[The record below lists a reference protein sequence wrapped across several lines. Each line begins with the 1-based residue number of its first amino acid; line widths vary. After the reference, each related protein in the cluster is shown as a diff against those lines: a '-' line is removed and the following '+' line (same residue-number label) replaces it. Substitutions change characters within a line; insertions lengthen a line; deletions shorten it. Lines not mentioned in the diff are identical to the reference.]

1 MLLRGQSKTKINFAL
16 QSDFT
21 MKQLLLLLLISSQF
35 SLNCFAQSISL
46 HDLLQSNQH
55 LFGNILEQQ
64 EQYDVQIIYTQI
76 NRDQHNYPS
85 FKTYHYQVNPKKYFY
100 PASTVKMP
108 IAFLALEKLNQ
119 LNIMGLNKSSV
130 MKTDSA
136 RSPQTIAH
144 IDSSA
149 ANLSPSIEHYIKKIF
164 LVSDNDAYNR
174 LFEFLNVAYLNK
186 RLEQKGYTN
195 AHIIHRL
202 GPSGASFNLEDNRYT
217 NPIRFFHE
225 DQLVYFQGESY
236 SDVKPVKKLKKVFR
250 GKGHYNNADE
260 KVDLPFDFSFKNYI
274 ALEHLHD
281 LLKSVIFPEAMHPHK
296 RFELS
301 EEDYAFLYQY
311 MSGKPKES
319 EFQEYKDKPDGYVKF
334 LMYGG
339 VEEDIPDH
347 IRIFNKVGY
356 AYGFLSDVAYIVD
369 FESNVEFFLS
379 AVIHVNENQI
389 YNDNQYQ
396 YDEVGLPFLAQLGKI
411 IYEYEKQRK
420 KKHVPDLSKF
430 KTSIRN

>member
-1 MLLRGQSKTKINFAL
+1 
-16 QSDFT
+16 
-21 MKQLLLLLLISSQF
+21 MKQLLIFLSLLIQF
-35 SLNCFAQSISL
+35 PLNCSAQSTSL

-55 LFGNILEQQ
+55 LFGNILEDQQ
-64 EQYDVQIIYTQI
+64 QYEVQIIYTQI
-76 NRDQHNYPS
+76 NRDQHNHPS
-85 FKTYHYQVNPKKYFY
+85 FKTYRYQVNPQKYFY

-119 LNIMGLNKSSV
+119 LNIIGLDKSSV
-130 MKTDSA
+130 MKTDVG
-136 RSPQTIAH
+136 RLPQTIAH
-144 IDSSA
+144 RDSSA
-149 ANLSPSIEHYIKKIF
+149 ANLFPSIEQYIKKIF

-174 LFEFLNVAYLNK
+174 LFEFLNVAYLNN

-236 SDVKPVKKLKKVFR
+236 SEVPTVKKVKDLFK
-250 GKGHYNNADE
+250 GKGHYNNKGE

-281 LLKSVIFPEAMHPHK
+281 ILKSVIFPEAVHPHK

-301 EEDYAFLYQY
+301 EEDYAFLYEY
-311 MSGKPKES
+311 MSAKPKES
-319 EFQEYKDKPDGYVKF
+319 EYPKYEDKPDGYVKF

-339 VEEDIPDH
+339 EEKNIPDH

-369 FESNVEFFLS
+369 FENNVEFFLS
-379 AVIHVNENQI
+379 AVIHVNENQV

-396 YDEVGLPFLAQLGKI
+396 YDEVGLPFLAQLGKV
-411 IYEYEKQRK
+411 IYEHEKKRPK
-420 KKHVPDLSKF
+420 KYMPDLSKF
-430 KTSIRN
+430 KTTTGK